1 MARIVE
7 KITLAQEAESSL
19 KDLLKKGKL
28 SSRTFTR
35 IHILLKSNEGKHPK
49 VIAEEQSTSL
59 SRVYTV
65 LQLYRDLGWERAI
78 YDAPRSGAPMKI
90 DGISRA
96 KITAL
101 ACTDAPQGHSTW
113 TLQLLADKAV
123 ELNFVEE
130 ISYGT
135 VHNILKKTK

>member
-28 SSRTFTR
+28 SSRTFAR
-35 IHILLKSNEGKHPK
+35 IHILLKSHEGKHPK
-49 VIAEEQSTSL
+49 VIVEELSTSP

-65 LQLYRDLGWERAI
+65 LQLYRESGWERAI
-78 YDAPRSGAPMKI
+78 YDAPRSGAPIKI

-113 TLQLLADKAV
+113 TLQLLANKAV